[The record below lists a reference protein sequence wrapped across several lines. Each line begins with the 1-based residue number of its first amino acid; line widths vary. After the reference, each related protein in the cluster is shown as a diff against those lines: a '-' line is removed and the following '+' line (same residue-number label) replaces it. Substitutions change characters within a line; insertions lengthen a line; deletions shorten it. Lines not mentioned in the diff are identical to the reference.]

1 MFAVFIGG
9 VADILLGER
18 GQNLAV
24 KMFFIK
30 FDRNFCRNSAFEK
43 QRYKYGKSGSAENNQ
58 QQFGVIV
65 S

>member
-24 KMFFIK
+24 KMFFVK
-30 FDRNFCRNSAFEK
+30 FDRNFRRNSGHEK
-43 QRYKYGKSGSAENNQ
+43 SLYK
-58 QQFGVIV
+58 
-65 S
+65 